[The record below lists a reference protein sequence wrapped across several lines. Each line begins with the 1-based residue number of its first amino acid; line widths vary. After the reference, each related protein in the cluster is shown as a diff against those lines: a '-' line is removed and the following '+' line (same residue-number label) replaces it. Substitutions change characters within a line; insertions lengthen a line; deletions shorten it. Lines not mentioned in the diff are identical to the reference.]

1 MVGVPVGSAPPPSR
15 PPSLQG
21 LLPRQQT
28 DASPHSEPAGVLRL
42 PLQMRALDSSPW
54 KGTHCP
60 PRLWGQGG
68 EGRGPGS
75 GGLSSPSFT
84 ATSEIRR
91 GPGICS
97 KSSHPAAHFIDSAL
111 ATAPLCSSRPLS
123 LWSQTPT
130 TGVSGCSC
138 PLPASGPTLS
148 LQASGRAGVWR
159 GLYDSAAAE
168 SPGLSVN

>member
-42 PLQMRALDSSPW
+42 PLHMRALDSSPW
-54 KGTHCP
+54 QGTHCP

-97 KSSHPAAHFIDSAL
+97 KSSLPAAHFIDSAL
-111 ATAPLCSSRPLS
+111 ATAPRAPRAPSP
-123 LWSQTPT
+123 
-130 TGVSGCSC
+130 
-138 PLPASGPTLS
+138 SGPKPPPLGSLAAPAPSLPLGRPSVSRHREEQVFGGVCMTLQQQRV
-148 LQASGRAGVWR
+148 QAC
-159 GLYDSAAAE
+159 L
-168 SPGLSVN
+168 

>member
-1 MVGVPVGSAPPPSR
+1 MIGVPVGSAPPPSR

-68 EGRGPGS
+68 KGRGPGAH
-75 GGLSSPSFT
+75 LAPPSLLL
-84 ATSEIRR
+84 EIRR
-91 GPGICS
+91 PGICS
-97 KSSHPAAHFIDSAL
+97 KSSHPAAHFIDSAR
-111 ATAPLCSSRPLS
+111 ATAPRAPPAPSPSGPKPPPLGS
-123 LWSQTPT
+123 LAAPS
-130 TGVSGCSC
+130 
-138 PLPASGPTLS
+138 PLPAPGPTLS

-159 GLYDSAAAE
+159 GLCDSAAAE